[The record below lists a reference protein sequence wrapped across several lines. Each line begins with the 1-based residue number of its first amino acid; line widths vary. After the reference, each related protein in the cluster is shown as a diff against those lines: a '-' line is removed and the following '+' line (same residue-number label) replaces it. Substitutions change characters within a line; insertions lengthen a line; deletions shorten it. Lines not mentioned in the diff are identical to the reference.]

1 MLVAEVLGAC
11 RIVSKLC
18 RPAHVRID
26 KDEWTKRKPNLER
39 TDRGCT
45 GEKRRVGFHC
55 IEPIVSMLVNFYCLW
70 NKLEDTS
77 AWVLKRR
84 VPDALSIKHA

>member
-18 RPAHVRID
+18 RPAHVRTD
-26 KDEWTKRKPNLER
+26 KDERTKRKPNLER
-39 TDRGCT
+39 TDRGRT

-70 NKLEDTS
+70 DKDTS
-77 AWVLKRR
+77 VWVLKQR